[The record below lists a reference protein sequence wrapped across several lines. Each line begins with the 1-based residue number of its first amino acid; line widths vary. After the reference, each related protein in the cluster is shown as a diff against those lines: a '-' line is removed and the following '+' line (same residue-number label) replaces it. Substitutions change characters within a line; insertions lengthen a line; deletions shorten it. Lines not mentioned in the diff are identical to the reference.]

1 MGIPAYFSHIIRTH
15 PGVLKALSSMS
26 CQFHNLYL
34 DANSIIYDVV
44 REIEKAGNMKPVLCD
59 NYETICA
66 SICRKIQYYIDEI
79 RPSNTVYIAFDGVA
93 PLAKIKQ
100 QRNRRMRTVF
110 LQKHNIVVKPIFST
124 LLISPGTEFMDFL
137 STFVNNHFR
146 DRPQIIVSCS
156 KIPGEGE
163 HKLFEYIRENPKQH
177 NGKNTVIYGLDADLI
192 MLSILAN
199 KNINLF
205 IYREAPDFMKKI
217 NIELSEESYMMSVNE
232 LCVSLKKEM
241 DCKYQEEDRMYDYV
255 VLCML
260 LGNDFLPHI
269 LSLDIRGDGMK
280 TILSA
285 YKETVGKMENT
296 FLIDRNQEIN
306 WKIMKKVFER
316 LAKDEEKRMI
326 DMLDRN
332 RKRAKNLVFTD
343 GMSKEDI
350 INMAPMIYREE
361 EEYINPREKGWEK
374 RKKKVLGEVVGY
386 KKGMEWVYKYY
397 TQGTDEEWTYGDG
410 GKGLIREILEDWDYD
425 NRGKQ
430 EIDFS
435 RSLDISEKDI
445 EGKEIKWAYC
455 KYFWEAEM
463 I

>member
-1 MGIPAYFSHIIRTH
+1 
-15 PGVLKALSSMS
+15 MS
-26 CQFHNLYL
+26 NEPI
-34 DANSIIYDVV
+34 N
-44 REIEKAGNMKPVLCD
+44 E
-59 NYETICA
+59 
-66 SICRKIQYYIDEI
+66 
-79 RPSNTVYIAFDGVA
+79 SNQ
-93 PLAKIKQ
+93 L
-100 QRNRRMRTVF
+100 
-110 LQKHNIVVKPIFST
+110 
-124 LLISPGTEFMDFL
+124 
-137 STFVNNHFR
+137 
-146 DRPQIIVSCS
+146 
-156 KIPGEGE
+156 
-163 HKLFEYIRENPKQH
+163 
-177 NGKNTVIYGLDADLI
+177 
-192 MLSILAN
+192 
-199 KNINLF
+199 
-205 IYREAPDFMKKI
+205 

-374 RKKKVLGEVVGY
+374 RKY
-386 KKGMEWVYKYY
+386 W
-397 TQGTDEEWTYGDG
+397 
-410 GKGLIREILEDWDYD
+410 
-425 NRGKQ
+425 
-430 EIDFS
+430 
-435 RSLDISEKDI
+435 EK
-445 EGKEIKWAYC
+445 
-455 KYFWEAEM
+455 
-463 I
+463 